1 MYVVQILSFFKNY
14 PTNVC
19 FLTRAESQ
27 ILLVLNNQINRMAEI
42 KTIAIA
48 GAGTMGAGIA
58 QVFAQAGFKV
68 TLFDINEQTLDK
80 AKSLI
85 ITQLEAAVSKGK
97 VSEIEKNNALAK
109 LTFSTNASDLVA
121 DLIIEAIV
129 EKIDIK
135 KTLFRQLAEQNS
147 TTTILASN
155 TSSLPIT
162 QLASGIAHP
171 NRIIGLHFF
180 NPAHLMKLVEIIA
193 GAETDEA
200 RLFRP
205 LKSLVIEKI
214 GKTPVVCKD
223 SAGFIVNRVAR
234 HYYVESLK
242 VAEENIAP
250 IETIDKLMESAG
262 FKMGP
267 FKLMDT
273 IGNDINFAVTSS
285 LFDSFH
291 QDAKF
296 QTHHAIQ
303 QQKVDAG
310 HLGKKTGKGFY
321 NYN

>member
-109 LTFSTNASDLVA
+109 LTFSTTASDLIA

-129 EKIDIK
+129 EKLDVK
-135 KTLFRQLAEQNS
+135 KTLFSQLAEQNS

-162 QLASGIAHP
+162 QLANGVSQP
-171 NRIIGLHFF
+171 NRVVGIHFF

-193 GAETDEA
+193 GAETDDQTISA
-200 RLFRP
+200 M
-205 LKSLVIEKI
+205 KSLVEKI
-214 GKTPVVCKD
+214 GKKPVVCKD
-223 SAGFIVNRVAR
+223 SPGFIVNRVAR

-296 QTHHAIQ
+296 RPSRLQ